1 MPFPFFFE
9 TELKMNG
16 LNPNCLDDFL
26 FSSIVEKQKLEYI
39 LSKKMPFP
47 FRGKNGILLHGTW
60 GTGKSTLAELLPD
73 LLETTHSGTWNMALG
88 IGQMP
93 ARNRDEVITDIFRC
107 GGGLSITNIANS
119 IYGSTDKLPMWH
131 NTNHHYFMF
140 DEVDKLT
147 SGAQQSLKAV
157 MGVKRCMFFFTTNYL
172 HKVDVGIQNRC
183 HLIEMNQ
190 VTNLTSYV
198 PLGQAILN
206 VMGLSLGAISPQNIE
221 AMAGK
226 AKGSMRDFMDLVVFS
241 AIGEGGVMPD
251 IS

>member
-1 MPFPFFFE
+1 
-9 TELKMNG
+9 MNG

-26 FSSIVEKQKLEYI
+26 FSSADEKQKLEYI

-47 FRGKNGILLHGTW
+47 FGGKNGILLHGTW
-60 GTGKSTLAELLPD
+60 GTGKSTLAELLPE
-73 LLETTHSGTWNMALG
+73 LLETTHSGTYDMSQG
-88 IGQMP
+88 VGQMH
-93 ARNRDEVITDIFRC
+93 AKNRDEVITDIFRC

-119 IYGSTDKLPMWH
+119 IYGSTDKFPMWH

-172 HKVDVGIQNRC
+172 HKVDIGIQNRC
-183 HLIEMNQ
+183 HLVEMNQ
-190 VTNLTSYV
+190 VNNLASYV
-198 PLGQAILN
+198 PLGQAILK
-206 VMGLSLGAISPQNIE
+206 VMGLSSTAISSHNIE

-226 AKGSMRDFMDLVVFS
+226 AKGSMRDFMDSVVFS
-241 AIGEGGVMPD
+241 AIGEGGVMPNN
-251 IS
+251 S